1 LTLTTSCCAR
11 SFPTRKPEQYQVRL
25 GRVARLRDLLNGCI
39 ENPARGKP
47 LADDGP
53 KLRAREAYLSAK
65 RKGTALEYGKK

>member
-1 LTLTTSCCAR
+1 V
-11 SFPTRKPEQYQVRL
+11 QL

-47 LADDGP
+47 LADGDP